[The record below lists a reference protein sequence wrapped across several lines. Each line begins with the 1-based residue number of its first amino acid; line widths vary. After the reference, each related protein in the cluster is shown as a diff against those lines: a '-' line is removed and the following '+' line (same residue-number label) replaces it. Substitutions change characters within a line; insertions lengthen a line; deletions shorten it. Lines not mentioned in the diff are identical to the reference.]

1 MIDYELVL
9 AEKQDFKAA
18 VTTKAVDLGQKTPN
32 IGLLERALWFVFVP
46 SVPSVPSAVSAG
58 TGSVTFTL
66 EDSDDGKTFAPVVA
80 YGPIVAEKIVR
91 DVAFPFPLHHRRY
104 VRVTTAVTGTVTTLA
119 GTLAVADNFSD
130 PAGYWRDE
138 VEFYQPDPDA
148 SKIDLATRA
157 KGTVASATRADSATT
172 ATSADSAKALASG
185 VKVNLTSQV
194 TGVLPVVNGGT
205 GKATA

>member
-46 SVPSVPSAVSAG
+46 SDVSAG

-66 EDSDDGKTFAPVVA
+66 EDSEDGKNFTSVAA

-104 VRVTTAVTGTVTTLA
+104 VRVKTAVTGTVSTLA

-130 PAGYWRDE
+130 P
-138 VEFYQPDPDA
+138 
-148 SKIDLATRA
+148 
-157 KGTVASATRADSATT
+157 VASATRADSAAT

-205 GKATA
+205 GRSTA

>member
-9 AEKQDFKAA
+9 AEKQDFKAT
-18 VTTKAVDLGQKTPN
+18 VTTEAVDLGQKTPN

-46 SVPSVPSAVSAG
+46 SDVSAG

-66 EDSDDGKTFAPVVA
+66 EDSEDGENFTSVAA

-104 VRVTTAVTGTVTTLA
+104 VRVKTAVTGTVSTLA

-130 PAGYWRDE
+130 PARYWRDE
-138 VEFYQPDPDA
+138 VEFYKPDPDA

-157 KGTVASATRADSATT
+157 KGKVKSAVSAGWAATAS
-172 ATSADSAKALASG
+172 SADSAKALASG

-194 TGVLPVVNGGT
+194 TGVLPVANGGT
-205 GKATA
+205 GRSTS

>member
-18 VTTKAVDLGQKTPN
+18 VMTKAVDLGQKTPN

-46 SVPSVPSAVSAG
+46 SDVSVG

-66 EDSDDGKTFAPVVA
+66 EDSEDGENFTSVAA
-80 YGPIVAEKIVR
+80 YGPIVAGKIVR

-104 VRVTTAVTGTVTTLA
+104 VRVKTAVTGAVSTLA

-130 PAGYWRDE
+130 PARYWRDE
-138 VEFYQPDPDA
+138 VEFYKPDPDA

-185 VKVNLTSQV
+185 VKGNLTSQV

-205 GKATA
+205 GKSTA

>member
-46 SVPSVPSAVSAG
+46 SAVSAG

-66 EDSDDGKTFAPVVA
+66 EDSDDGTTFAPVVA
-80 YGPIVAEKIVR
+80 YGPVVAEKIVR
-91 DVAFPFPLHHRRY
+91 DVAFPFPLHHRQY
-104 VRVTTAVTGTVTTLA
+104 VRVTTAVTGTVT
-119 GTLAVADNFSD
+119 TLAVADNFSD

-205 GKATA
+205 GKSTA

>member
-9 AEKQDFKAA
+9 AEKQDFTVA
-18 VTTKAVDLGQKTPN
+18 VTTEAVDLGQKTPN

-46 SVPSVPSAVSAG
+46 SDVSAG

-66 EDSDDGKTFAPVVA
+66 EDSEDGKKFTSVAA

-104 VRVTTAVTGTVTTLA
+104 VRVTTAVTSSVSTLV

-130 PAGYWRDE
+130 PARYRRDE
-138 VEFYQPDPDA
+138 VEFYKPDPDA

-157 KGTVASATRADSATT
+157 KGKAKSAVSAATAS
-172 ATSADSAKALASG
+172 SADSAKALASG
-185 VKVNLTSQV
+185 VKVDLASQV
-194 TGVLPVVNGGT
+194 TGVLSVANGGT
-205 GKATA
+205 GRSTS

>member
-46 SVPSVPSAVSAG
+46 SDVSAG

-66 EDSDDGKTFAPVVA
+66 EDSEDGKTFTPVAA

-104 VRVTTAVTGTVTTLA
+104 VRVKTAVTGTVSTLA

-157 KGTVASATRADSATT
+157 KGTVASATRADSAAT

-185 VKVNLTSQV
+185 VKVDLTSQV

-205 GKATA
+205 GKPTA

>member
-46 SVPSVPSAVSAG
+46 SAVSAG

-66 EDSDDGKTFAPVVA
+66 EDSEDGKDFTSVAA

-104 VRVTTAVTGTVTTLA
+104 VRVKTAVTGTVSTLA

-138 VEFYQPDPDA
+138 VEFYKPDPDA
-148 SKIDLATRA
+148 SKIDLATRV
-157 KGTVASATRADSATT
+157 KGTVASATHADSATT
-172 ATSADSAKALASG
+172 ASSADSAKELASG

-194 TGVLPVVNGGT
+194 TGVLPVANGGT
-205 GKATA
+205 GRSTS

>member
-32 IGLLERALWFVFVP
+32 IGLLERAPWLVF
-46 SVPSVPSAVSAG
+46 VPSAVSAG
-58 TGSVTFTL
+58 AGFVTFTL
-66 EDSDDGKTFAPVVA
+66 EDSDDPDGSTTFAPVVK

-104 VRVTTAVTGTVTTLA
+104 VRVTTTVTGAVTTLA

-185 VKVNLTSQV
+185 VKVDLTSQV
-194 TGVLPVVNGGT
+194 TGVLQVVNGGT
-205 GKATA
+205 GKAMD

>member
-18 VTTKAVDLGQKTPN
+18 VTTEAVDLGQKTPN

-46 SVPSVPSAVSAG
+46 SDVSAG

-66 EDSDDGKTFAPVVA
+66 EDSEDGEDFTSVAA

-104 VRVTTAVTGTVTTLA
+104 VRVKTAVTGTVSTLA

-130 PAGYWRDE
+130 PARYWRDE
-138 VEFYQPDPDA
+138 VEFYKPDPDA

-157 KGTVASATRADSATT
+157 KGKAKSAVSAGWAAT
-172 ATSADSAKALASG
+172 AASADSAKALASG
-185 VKVNLTSQV
+185 VKVDLTSQV
-194 TGVLPVVNGGT
+194 TGVLPVANGGT
-205 GKATA
+205 GGSTS

>member
-18 VTTKAVDLGQKTPN
+18 VTTEAVDLGQKTPN

-46 SVPSVPSAVSAG
+46 SDVSAG

-66 EDSDDGKTFAPVVA
+66 EDSEDGENFTSVAA

-104 VRVTTAVTGTVTTLA
+104 VRVKTAVTGTVSTLA

-130 PAGYWRDE
+130 PARYWRDE
-138 VEFYQPDPDA
+138 VEFYKPDPDA

-157 KGTVASATRADSATT
+157 KGKAKSAVSAGWAATAS
-172 ATSADSAKALASG
+172 SADSAKALASG

-194 TGVLPVVNGGT
+194 TGVLPVANGGAGRST
-205 GKATA
+205 S

>member
-9 AEKQDFKAA
+9 AEKQDFKAE
-18 VTTKAVDLGQKTPN
+18 VTTEAVDLGQKTPN

-46 SVPSVPSAVSAG
+46 SDVSAG

-66 EDSDDGKTFAPVVA
+66 EDSEDGEEFTSVAA

-104 VRVTTAVTGTVTTLA
+104 VRVKTAVTGAVSTLA

-130 PAGYWRDE
+130 PARYWRDE
-138 VEFYQPDPDA
+138 VEFYKPDPDA

-157 KGTVASATRADSATT
+157 KGKAKSAVSAGWAATASP
-172 ATSADSAKALASG
+172 ADSAKALASG

-194 TGVLPVVNGGT
+194 TGVLPVANGGT
-205 GKATA
+205 GRSTS

>member
-46 SVPSVPSAVSAG
+46 SDVSAG

-66 EDSDDGKTFAPVVA
+66 EDSEDGEDFTSVAA
-80 YGPIVAEKIVR
+80 YGPIVAKKIVR

-104 VRVTTAVTGTVTTLA
+104 VRVKTAVTGTVSTLA

-130 PAGYWRDE
+130 PARYWRAE
-138 VEFYQPDPDA
+138 VEFYKPDPDA

-172 ATSADSAKALASG
+172 ASSADSAKALASG

-194 TGVLPVVNGGT
+194 TGVLPVANGGT
-205 GKATA
+205 GRSTS

>member
-32 IGLLERALWFVFVP
+32 IGLLERALWFVF
-46 SVPSVPSAVSAG
+46 VPSAVSAG

-104 VRVTTAVTGTVTTLA
+104 VRVTTAVTGTGTGRVTTLV
-119 GTLAVADNFSD
+119 GTRAVADNFSD

-157 KGTVASATRADSATT
+157 KGPVASATRADSATT

-205 GKATA
+205 GKSTD

>member
-9 AEKQDFKAA
+9 AEKQDFNAA

-32 IGLLERALWFVFVP
+32 IGLLERALWLVF
-46 SVPSVPSAVSAG
+46 VPSAVSAG
-58 TGSVTFTL
+58 AGSVTFTL
-66 EDSDDGKTFAPVVA
+66 EDSEDGTNFTSVAA

-104 VRVTTAVTGTVTTLA
+104 VRVTTVVKDTVSTLA

-205 GKATA
+205 GTSTA

>member
-46 SVPSVPSAVSAG
+46 SAVSAG

-66 EDSDDGKTFAPVVA
+66 EDSDDGTTFAPVVA

-104 VRVTTAVTGTVTTLA
+104 VRVTTAVTGTGTVTTLA

-172 ATSADSAKALASG
+172 ATSADSAKARASG

-205 GKATA
+205 GKSTA

>member
-46 SVPSVPSAVSAG
+46 SDVSAG

-66 EDSDDGKTFAPVVA
+66 EDSEDGENFTSVAA

-104 VRVTTAVTGTVTTLA
+104 VRVKTAVTDTVSTLA

-138 VEFYQPDPDA
+138 VEFYKPDPDA
-148 SKIDLATRA
+148 SKIDLATRV
-157 KGTVASATRADSATT
+157 KGKAESAASADRAAT
-172 ATSADSAKALASG
+172 ALSADSAKALASG
-185 VKVNLTSQV
+185 AKVDLTSQV
-194 TGVLPVVNGGT
+194 TGVLQVANGGT
-205 GKATA
+205 GGSTS

>member
-46 SVPSVPSAVSAG
+46 SDVSAG

-66 EDSDDGKTFAPVVA
+66 EDSEDGKAFTSVAA
-80 YGPIVAEKIVR
+80 YGPIVAGEIVR

-104 VRVTTAVTGTVTTLA
+104 VRVKTAVTGTVSTLA

-138 VEFYQPDPDA
+138 VEFYKPDPDA

-157 KGTVASATRADSATT
+157 KGKVASAASADRAAT
-172 ATSADSAKALASG
+172 ASSADSAKALASG

-194 TGVLPVVNGGT
+194 TGVLPVANGGT